1 MSLPVLS
8 IVAFAIAIIVSCV
21 SQINVGFL
29 AIAFAYIV
37 GVLFGGMKVS
47 EVAGGFPAG
56 LFVTLVSV
64 TLFFS
69 QANVNGTLNKLT
81 KSSVKL
87 ARGNLGMIPV
97 IFFFLAAG
105 LASIGAGNIA
115 TTALLAPVAMMV
127 AGRMGISAFLMTIC
141 VCCGAN
147 AGALSPVAPTGVIAN
162 QQLARIGITG
172 QEWPTFFNNFI
183 AEGFVGL
190 AGYFL
195 LGGYKLF
202 SKQPAAAPTDL
213 NDSLLADEGPYN
225 WHQKLTLGLIAALLL
240 SVSVLG
246 NAKLKA
252 FLGVTFDFDVAM
264 AAIIAAVIIT
274 ILGASDE
281 EKAVKGMPWNV
292 ILMVCGVTILI
303 SILEKKGGM
312 DLFSSLLARFSTQT
326 SVTGVMGFVTGI
338 ISVYSSSSGVVLPAF
353 LPTIPK
359 LIKDLGGGDPM
370 AIASSINVGA
380 HLVDVSPLST
390 LGALCIANAAATE
403 DRKALF
409 NKLMIW
415 GLSMS
420 VVGAIVCWVFFGLL

>member
-1 MSLPVLS
+1 MNLPVLS
-8 IVAFAIAIIVSCV
+8 VVAFAVAIIISCV

-29 AIAFAYIV
+29 AIAFAFLLGVV
-37 GVLFGGMKVS
+37 GGHMRVA
-47 EVAGGFPAG
+47 EVASGFPTS
-56 LFVTLVSV
+56 LFVTLVAV

-69 QANVNGTLNKLT
+69 QANVNGTLNKVAKL
-81 KSSVKL
+81 SVKL

-127 AGRMGISAFLMTIC
+127 AGNMGISAFLMTIC

-147 AGALSPVAPTGVIAN
+147 SGALSWVAPTGVIAN
-162 QQLARIGITG
+162 QLLARIGITG

-190 AGYFL
+190 TGYFL
-195 LGGYKLF
+195 LGGYRLF
-202 SKQPAAAPTDL
+202 SRKATHRAVRMD
-213 NDSLLADEGPYN
+213 DSMLRDEGPFTWN
-225 WHQKLTLGLIAALLL
+225 QKLTLGLMGALLV
-240 SVSVLG
+240 SVSVFG

-252 FLGVTFDFDVAM
+252 ALGITFDFDVSM
-264 AAIIAAVIIT
+264 AAIIAASIMT
-274 ILGASDE
+274 LCRAADE
-281 EKAVKGMPWNV
+281 EAAVKSMPWNV
-292 ILMVCGVTILI
+292 IVMVCGVTVLI

-312 DLFSSLLARFSTQT
+312 DLFTTMLARFSTQT
-326 SVTGVMGFVTGI
+326 SVTGVMGFVTGL

-353 LPTIPK
+353 LPTIPG
-359 LIKDLGGGDPM
+359 LIQKIGGGNPM
-370 AIASSINVGA
+370 AIASSVNVGA

-390 LGALCIANAAATE
+390 LGALCIANAALSE

-420 VVGAIVCWVFFGLL
+420 VIGALVCWVFFGLL

>member
-8 IVAFAIAIIVSCV
+8 IVAFAVAIIVSCV

-29 AIAFAYIV
+29 SIAFAFII
-37 GVLFGGMKVS
+37 GVLGGGMKATD
-47 EVAGGFPAG
+47 VASGFPTG
-56 LFVTLVSV
+56 LFLILVGV

-69 QANVNGTLNKLT
+69 QANVNGTLDKVAKL
-81 KSSVKL
+81 SVKL
-87 ARGNLGMIPV
+87 ARGNTGMIPV
-97 IFFFLAAG
+97 IFFFLSAG

-115 TTALLAPVAMMV
+115 TTALLAPVAMTV
-127 AGRMGISAFLMTIC
+127 AGNLGISAFLMTVC

-147 AGALSPVAPTGVIAN
+147 AGALSPFAPTGVIAN
-162 QQLARIGITG
+162 GLLGRIGITH
-172 QEWPTFFNNFI
+172 QEWPVFFNNFL

-202 SKQPAAAPTDL
+202 SRHASPKAVRLDEAL
-213 NDSLLADEGPYN
+213 IGDEGPFLWN
-225 WHQKLTLGLIAALLL
+225 QQLTLWLIAALVV
-240 SVSVLG
+240 SVSVF
-246 NAKLKA
+246 KI
-252 FLGVTFDFDVAM
+252 DVGM
-264 AAIIAAVIIT
+264 AAIIAAAIMT
-274 ILGASDE
+274 LCRAADE
-281 EKAVKGMPWNV
+281 EQAVKTMPWNV
-292 ILMVCGVTILI
+292 ILMVCGVTVLI

-312 DLFSSLLARFSTQT
+312 DLFTTILARFSTQT
-326 SVTGVMGFVTGI
+326 SVTGVMGFVTGL

-353 LPTIPK
+353 IPTIPG
-359 LIKDLGGGDPM
+359 LIQKIGGGNPM
-370 AIASSINVGA
+370 AIASSVNVGA

-390 LGALCIANAAATE
+390 LGALCIANAAISE

-420 VVGAIVCWVFFGLL
+420 VIGALVCWVFFGLL

>member
-1 MSLPVLS
+1 MGLPVLS

-29 AIAFAYIV
+29 SIAFAFII
-37 GVLFGGMKVS
+37 GVLFGGMRATD
-47 EVAGGFPAG
+47 VAAGFPAS
-56 LFVTLVSV
+56 LFLILVGV

-69 QANVNGTLNKLT
+69 QANVNGTLDRVAKL
-81 KSSVKL
+81 SVKL
-87 ARGNLGMIPV
+87 ARGNVGAIPV
-97 IFFFLAAG
+97 IFFFLATA

-115 TTALLAPVAMMV
+115 TTALLAPVAMTV
-127 AGRMGISAFLMTIC
+127 AGNLRISAFLMTVC

-147 AGALSPVAPTGVIAN
+147 AGALSPFAPTGVIAN
-162 QQLARIGITG
+162 GLLGRIGITH
-172 QEWPTFFNNFI
+172 QEWPVFFNNFL

-202 SKQPAAAPTDL
+202 SRRASQIAVRLDEALIGT
-213 NDSLLADEGPYN
+213 EGPFEWN
-225 WHQKLTLGLIAALLL
+225 QKLTLVLIGAMVL
-240 SVSVLG
+240 SVSIF
-246 NAKLKA
+246 KI
-252 FLGVTFDFDVAM
+252 DVGM
-264 AAIIAAVIIT
+264 AAITAAVIMT
-274 ILGASDE
+274 LCRASDE
-281 EKAVKGMPWNV
+281 EQAVKTMPWNV
-292 ILMVCGVTILI
+292 ILMVSGVTVLI

-312 DLFSSLLARFSTQT
+312 DLFTSILARFSTES
-326 SVTGVMGFVTGI
+326 SVTGVMGFVTGL

-353 LPTIPK
+353 IPPIPL
-359 LIKDLGGGDPM
+359 LIQKIGGGDPM
-370 AIASSINVGA
+370 AIASSVNVGA

-390 LGALCIANAAATE
+390 LDALCIANAAVSE

-420 VVGAIVCWVFFGLL
+420 VIGALVCWVFFGLL